1 MDRLLPTCIFSR
13 LTFCWS
19 NTVMPAQP
27 VLVLLRVGSQDS
39 QAEAVGLSAWIP
51 AGAGMTQPPT
61 PHIYSNY
68 SCAAFA
74 VLARCPSLI
83 LYLCLSLLLCL
94 CVVGCAPQKPP
105 PRRTIETRIPTCE
118 EANRLAYRAVLSVGY
133 AAASVQ
139 IAKPGQPGFI
149 EAKKEDGKTGKVVIT
164 CQDESHATAVPDRTG
179 EPVRVLVGAADK
191 PGSFPH
197 VFTQTYNIFLSS
209 QNFAAQGPEQGMS
222 MVLTRLGSFESQ
234 IELGADLP
242 KSGVLP
248 VKAVLT
254 NNSPRPYGLN
264 ADKVFLSSAGGG
276 QTAPM
281 ATPAAGQGKALQGEI
296 TLQPGQ
302 SITGYLFY
310 PAGQYT
316 SARTTLTD
324 KENDEEEGFS
334 VRFE

>member
-1 MDRLLPTCIFSR
+1 
-13 LTFCWS
+13 
-19 NTVMPAQP
+19 MPAQP

-61 PHIYSNY
+61 PQIYSNY

-74 VLARCPSLI
+74 VLARCLSLTF
-83 LYLCLSLLLCL
+83 YLCLSLLLCL
-94 CVVGCAPQKPP
+94 SVVGCAPQKPP
-105 PRRTIETRIPTCE
+105 PKRTIETRIPTCE

-139 IAKPGQPGFI
+139 IARPGQPGFI

-164 CQDESHATAVPDRTG
+164 CQDESHATAVADRTG

-209 QNFAAQGPEQGMS
+209 QNLADQESERGMT

-234 IELGADLP
+234 MELGADLP

-248 VKAVLT
+248 IKAVLT

-281 ATPAAGQGKALQGEI
+281 TTPAAGQGKALQGEI

>member
-1 MDRLLPTCIFSR
+1 M
-13 LTFCWS
+13 
-19 NTVMPAQP
+19 A
-27 VLVLLRVGSQDS
+27 
-39 QAEAVGLSAWIP
+39 
-51 AGAGMTQPPT
+51 
-61 PHIYSNY
+61 
-68 SCAAFA
+68 
-74 VLARCPSLI
+74 
-83 LYLCLSLLLCL
+83 
-94 CVVGCAPQKPP
+94 
-105 PRRTIETRIPTCE
+105 ETRIPTCE
-118 EANRLAYRAVLSVGY
+118 EANRLAHRAVVSMGY
-133 AAASVQ
+133 AAAAVQ

-149 EAKKEDGKTGKVVIT
+149 EAKKEDGKSGKVTIT
-164 CQDESHATAVPDRTG
+164 CTDESHATAVPDRSG
-179 EPVRVLVGAADK
+179 EPVRALVGAADK

-197 VFTQTYNIFLSS
+197 VFTQTYNILLSS
-209 QNFAAQGPEQGMS
+209 QNLGDDGPGRGMS

-234 IELGADLP
+234 MELGADLP

-248 VKAVLT
+248 IKAVIT

-276 QTAPM
+276 QVAPV
-281 ATPAAGQGKALQGEI
+281 AAPTTQGKALQGDI

-310 PAGQYT
+310 PTGQYT